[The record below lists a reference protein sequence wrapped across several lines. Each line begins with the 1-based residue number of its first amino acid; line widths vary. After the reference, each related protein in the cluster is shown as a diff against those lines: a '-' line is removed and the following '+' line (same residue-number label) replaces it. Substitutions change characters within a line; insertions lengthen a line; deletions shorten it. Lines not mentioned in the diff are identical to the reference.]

1 VVQRLTRLPTWRAR
15 FAAEMDRQRRKAFAW
30 GRQDCALG
38 LVTGAIEAITGVDL
52 ARGYR
57 GKYRGQ
63 AAALRIL
70 RNAGCA
76 TPGDFAATL
85 LPEIPPA
92 LARVGDIGVIEAPG
106 PLGQAFCIVDAS
118 SLIVM
123 TDHGHGRRPRADMIR
138 AFRVGE

>member
-1 VVQRLTRLPTWRAR
+1 MVQRLTRLPNWRAR
-15 FAAEMDRQRRKAFAW
+15 FAAEMDRQRREAFAW
-30 GRQDCALG
+30 GRHDCALG

-70 RNAGCA
+70 RDAGCE
-76 TPGDFAATL
+76 TPGDFAATI

-92 LARVGDIGVIEAPG
+92 MARIGDVGVMSADG
-106 PLGQAFCIVDAS
+106 PLAQAFCVVDAS

-123 TDHGHGRRPRADMIR
+123 TDLGHGRRPRADMIR